1 MRYWLVALALWAGA
15 YSTAWALPETPQFRK
30 VGVAEGLPSSFLN
43 GLAVDR
49 DGYLWIATRDGLARY
64 DGVGYKIYQHVPGDA
79 GALPGNMVQT
89 VFVDSRNRVWVGV
102 EGQGFC
108 VLDPARKRF
117 RRFHMGNRHE
127 LLSNDVLAIQQ
138 TSDASLWFG
147 TYGGGLYRMDARE
160 RLTRYLPIAKDPH
173 SLPDANV
180 LSLLTDGRGQLWV
193 GTSAGLA
200 RWTGRDFERIPAQQL
215 SGETI
220 LSLSADS
227 DGSLWAGS
235 DGGLDHILATG
246 RVVRPAWRDDLPD
259 RGVSGVLRDR
269 EGTLWITTRRGMAR
283 ERAGKVEDLALRL
296 DGNPVVLQALE
307 DREGGLWF
315 ATMSEGLLRLP
326 AGWRHFAAFGKLP
339 GGQGLS
345 GLPIRGSAPAR
356 DGRVWLVGMSGVVDK
371 LDPITGE
378 VEHVLDTSAELPEGR
393 FRSVLEASDGGLWLG
408 HRRGLTRYDPRT
420 HRYRHWHSGEGDEDL
435 PAAAVHLLAEN
446 EGMIWLSTYGGG
458 VQARDLSGHRL
469 YSFTPKDGR
478 GVDSAEQAQ
487 MSTGPDGAIWLA
499 GPSGLRRWSAARE
512 RFESIPGA
520 PAAHIYGFTSVP
532 PDTLWLHR
540 LGSLEAY
547 RWDGRSLSRF
557 RSVGAD
563 TGMPAVESGGLLAD
577 RNGALWL
584 TTSRGLWRYDPV
596 GDRLRM
602 FGVRD
607 GLPSQE
613 FLAQPFMLLP
623 QGLGLASTTAGVL
636 LFDPARIHG
645 NGEPPRL
652 TLDNLSL
659 RRDEDVVSLAPGPD
673 GLVMGP
679 EDRDLHV
686 GARLL
691 SFSDPAAHRYRFWL
705 HGYDAD
711 WVSVGAKGDRDFSRL
726 EPGDYRM
733 EIAASNADAVWS
745 GPLEL
750 RLRVL
755 APWWQRPY
763 ALAAWALLASGLLVL
778 SARALRQ
785 YWRRRSAEQMREQ
798 RRELSDQGSEAKSRF
813 LAMLGHEI
821 RTPMTGVLGMA
832 ELLQGSD
839 LAPRQRQQVDAI
851 QRAGEHL
858 LRLVNDALD
867 LARIES
873 GKLTLEDKPFDLHAL
888 LDEVSALLQPLAQ
901 AKGLQFS
908 LQRAPGTPRVLRG
921 DGGRVRQVLLNLGS
935 NAIKF
940 TDRGEVALRSASTPK
955 GLLLEI
961 NDTGPGMEPEQ
972 VAKLFQRFEQGTRL
986 QGSKRQAGSGLG
998 LAICQELAL
1007 AMGGQIDVQ
1016 SAPGQGTS
1024 FRVRLP
1030 MPVAQIEDLLPPEA
1044 RRPPRKANALRI
1056 LVVEDDPTIAD
1067 VVTGLLES
1075 LGHEVVHAAQA
1086 LAAVTE
1092 LSQSRFDLAFLDL
1105 DLPGVD
1111 GLVLARIIRSQ
1122 GHTLALVALTARS
1135 DPTAESLSYAAGMH
1149 GFLRKPVTRQ
1159 ILQDKIE
1166 QMMALVRANPSG
1178 KQATRP

>member
-1 MRYWLVALALWAGA
+1 M
-15 YSTAWALPETPQFRK
+15 
-30 VGVAEGLPSSFLN
+30 AEGLPSSFLN
-43 GLAVDR
+43 GLASDR

-64 DGVGYKIYQHVPGDA
+64 DGVGYKVFQHVPADPA
-79 GALPGNMVQT
+79 ALPGNLVHT
-89 VFVDSRNRVWVGV
+89 VFVDSANRVWVGV

-108 VLDPARKRF
+108 VMGSDRAHF
-117 RRFHMGNRHE
+117 RHFSMATRPV
-127 LLSNDVLAIQQ
+127 LLSNDVMAIQQ
-138 TSDASLWFG
+138 TPDGNLWFG
-147 TYGGGLYRMDARE
+147 TFGGGLYRMDAHE
-160 RLTRYLPIAKDPH
+160 RITRYLPVAQDAR
-173 SLPDANV
+173 SLPDENIV
-180 LSLLTDGRGQLWV
+180 SLVVDRRGQLWV
-193 GTSAGLA
+193 GTTKGLA
-200 RWTGRDFERIPAQQL
+200 RWTGKDFEAVPQQQL
-215 SGETI
+215 SGPVI
-220 LSLSADS
+220 MSLSADS
-227 DGSLWAGS
+227 DGSVWVGTDS
-235 DGGLDHILATG
+235 GLDHVLASG
-246 RVVRPAWRDDLPD
+246 AVVKPAWREHLPD
-259 RGVSGVLRDR
+259 AIVSWVLRDR

-283 ERAGKVEDLALRL
+283 ERGGEIEDLALRL
-296 DGNPVVLQALE
+296 DGNPMVMQALE

-315 ATMSEGLLRLP
+315 ATYSEGLLRLP
-326 AGWRHFAAFGKLP
+326 AGWRHFAAFGKA
-339 GGQGLS
+339 GDGKGLS
-345 GLPIRGSAPAR
+345 GLPIRSSAPAR

-371 LDPITGE
+371 LDPLTGKIE
-378 VEHVLDTSAELPEGR
+378 AVLDTSAELPER
-393 FRSVLEASDGGLWLG
+393 RIRSVLEDSRGGLWLG
-408 HRRGLTRYDPRT
+408 HSRGLTRYDLHS
-420 HRYRHWHSGEGDEDL
+420 HRYQHWHAGDGPQDL
-435 PAAAVHLLAEN
+435 PQGAVQMLAES

-458 VQARDLSGHRL
+458 VQARDPSGNRL
-469 YSFTPKDGR
+469 YSFTPKDGH
-478 GVDSAEQAQ
+478 GVDSAEQLQ
-487 MSTGPDGAIWLA
+487 MSSGPDGAIWLA
-499 GPSGLRRWSAARE
+499 GPSGLRRWSAAQE

-520 PAAHIYGFTSVP
+520 PAAHVFGFASVP

-563 TGMPAVESGGLLAD
+563 AGMPAVESGGLLAD

-596 GDRLRM
+596 GDRLRV

-613 FLAQPFMLLP
+613 FLPQPFMLLP

-636 LFDPARIHG
+636 LFDPARIRG
-645 NGEPPRL
+645 DGEPPRL
-652 TLDNLSL
+652 TLDNVSL
-659 RRDEDVVSLAPGPD
+659 RRDEDLVTLQPGRD
-673 GLVMGP
+673 GLVMEP

-691 SFSDPAAHRYRFWL
+691 SFSDPGAHRYRFWL

-726 EPGDYRM
+726 EPGNYRM
-733 EIAASNADAVWS
+733 QISASNADAVWS
-745 GPLEL
+745 APIEF

-755 APWWQRPY
+755 APWWQRPV
-763 ALAAWALLASGLLVL
+763 AVGAWTILAAGLMLYAGWAW
-778 SARALRQ
+778 RQ
-785 YWRRRSAEQMREQ
+785 RWHRRISEQVREQ

-940 TDRGEVALRSASTPK
+940 TDRGEVALRSARTPK

-1007 AMGGQIDVQ
+1007 AMGGEIDVQ
-1016 SAPGQGTS
+1016 SQLGHGTT
-1024 FRVRLP
+1024 FRLRLHL
-1030 MPVAQIEDLLPPEA
+1030 PVAQIEDLLPPEA
-1044 RRPPRKANALRI
+1044 RRMPRKANALRI

-1075 LGHEVVHAAQA
+1075 LGHEAVHAAQA

-1135 DPTAESLSYAAGMH
+1135 DPTAESLSFAAGMH

-1159 ILQDKIE
+1159 ILQEKIDQIMT
-1166 QMMALVRANPSG
+1166 QMRAAASG
-1178 KQATRP
+1178 QQAKQH